1 MTPQHARRHG
11 PKAPSTRASA
21 RSLLPVCAWFL
32 CALLAGCTTTDVR
45 VVSDATGAP
54 VKVHG
59 SVVLIDPDIELYEV
73 AAGGMQEPRPQWT
86 EAARRAYPV
95 AVRELLA
102 AHGSTLLPDFVPPP
116 ALQPGDSSNIDHVRQ
131 LLLLNQAVASSIV
144 LHSQPGADLATKNGR
159 FDWTLG
165 PGVSVLRDA
174 THADYALFTYIRD
187 SHGGEH
193 TELAS
198 LVDLRNGQIVWF
210 NVLRD
215 EKGDLREAASARATV
230 ESLLKQIPL

>member
-11 PKAPSTRASA
+11 LMAPATRASV
-21 RSLLPVCAWFL
+21 RIVLPLCAWL
-32 CALLAGCTTTDVR
+32 LSALLAGCATTDVR
-45 VVSDATGAP
+45 IASDAMGAP

-73 AAGGMQEPRPQWT
+73 AVGGMQEPRPQWT
-86 EAARRAYPV
+86 AAARHAYPV

-102 AHGSTLLPDFVPPP
+102 AQGSTLLPDFVPPP
-116 ALQPGDSSNIDHVRQ
+116 ALQPGDSSNIDHVHQ
-131 LLLLNQAVASSIV
+131 LLLLNQAVANSIV
-144 LHSQPGADLATKNGR
+144 LHSQPGTDLATKNGR

-187 SHGGEH
+187 CRGGDH
-193 TELAS
+193 TKLAS
-198 LVDLRNGQIVWF
+198 LVDLRSGQVVWF
-210 NVLRD
+210 NLLRD
-215 EKGDLREAASARATV
+215 DNGDLRDPASTRATV
-230 ESLLKQIPL
+230 ASLLKQIPL

>member
-1 MTPQHARRHG
+1 MTPQHACRHG
-11 PKAPSTRASA
+11 PNAPSTRACV
-21 RSLLPVCAWFL
+21 RILPVCAGFL
-32 CALLAGCTTTDVR
+32 CTLLAACSTTDVR
-45 VVSDATGAP
+45 VASDASGAP

-73 AAGGMQEPRPQWT
+73 AAGGLQEPRPQWT
-86 EAARRAYPV
+86 EAARHAYPA

-102 AHGSTLLPDFVPPP
+102 TLGSSLLPDFLPPP
-116 ALQPGDSSNIDHVRQ
+116 ALQPGDRVHQ
-131 LLLLNQAVASSIV
+131 LLLLNQAVANSIV
-144 LHSQPGADLATKNGR
+144 LHSQPGSDLATKNGR

-187 SHGGEH
+187 SRGGEH

-198 LVDLRNGQIVWF
+198 LVDLRSGQLVWF
-210 NVLRD
+210 NLMRD
-215 EKGDLREAASARATV
+215 DKGDLRDATGARATV
-230 ESLLKQIPL
+230 ATLLKQIPL

>member
-1 MTPQHARRHG
+1 MTPQHTHRHRLA
-11 PKAPSTRASA
+11 PPSTRAA
-21 RSLLPVCAWFL
+21 TRILLPICAWFA

-45 VVSDATGAP
+45 VASDATGAP

-59 SVVLIDPDIELYEV
+59 SAVLIDPDIELYEV

-102 AHGSTLLPDFVPPP
+102 AHGSTLLPDFVPPTTP
-116 ALQPGDSSNIDHVRQ
+116 QPGDRLRQ
-131 LLLLNQAVASSIV
+131 LLLLNQAVANSIV

-187 SHGGEH
+187 SRGGEH

-198 LVDLRNGQIVWF
+198 LVDLRTGQVVWF
-210 NVLRD
+210 NLLRD
-215 EKGDLREAASARATV
+215 QNGDLRDPAGARATV
-230 ESLLKQIPL
+230 ASLLKQIPL

>member
-11 PKAPSTRASA
+11 LIAPFTRASA
-21 RSLLPVCAWFL
+21 RILLPICAWFL
-32 CALLAGCTTTDVR
+32 CVFLAGCTTTDVR
-45 VVSDATGAP
+45 VANDATGAP

-59 SVVLIDPDIELYEV
+59 SVVLIDPDIELYAV
-73 AAGGMQEPRPQWT
+73 AAGGMQEPRPLWT
-86 EAARRAYPV
+86 EAARRAYPA
-95 AVRELLA
+95 AVRELFA

-116 ALQPGDSSNIDHVRQ
+116 ALQSGDSSNIDHLRQ
-131 LLLLNQAVASSIV
+131 LLLLNQAVANSIV

-187 SHGGEH
+187 SYGGEH

-198 LVDLRNGQIVWF
+198 LVDLRNGHIVWF

-215 EKGDLREAASARATV
+215 EKSDLRETASARATV
-230 ESLLKQIPL
+230 ASLLKQIPL